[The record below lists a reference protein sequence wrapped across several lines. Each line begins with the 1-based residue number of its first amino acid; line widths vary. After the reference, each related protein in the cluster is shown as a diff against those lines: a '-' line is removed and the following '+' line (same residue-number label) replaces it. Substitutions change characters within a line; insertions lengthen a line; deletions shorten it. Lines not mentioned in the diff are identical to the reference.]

1 MHDTAITQGY
11 MPFQGHQT
19 WYRLAGNPHANKVPL
34 VVAHGGPGCTH
45 DYVLSYADLA
55 ADDRLVVHYDQL
67 GNGKS
72 THLPDAPA
80 DFWSVDLFL
89 AELDALLGFLGIA
102 GRYNLLGQSW
112 GGMLGAE
119 HAVRRP
125 DGLNALVIANSPAS
139 MPLWREGCL
148 QLRDALPAEHRDAL
162 IRHEARGEYT
172 HPDYLEAT
180 RVFYELHVCRHLP
193 WPEEV
198 TRTFAW
204 IDRDPTVYRTMNG
217 PTEFQV
223 IGSLRYWQVTDRLH
237 LVAAPTLVLSGKY
250 DEATPLAVEPFA
262 QRISGAKWVVLEQSS
277 HMPHIEER
285 PLCMRIVGKFLE
297 SHD

>member
-1 MHDTAITQGY
+1 MQKTLITEGY
-11 MPFQGHQT
+11 SHFQGHRT
-19 WYRLAGNPHANKVPL
+19 WYRLTGNPQSPKVPL

-67 GNGKS
+67 GNGRS

-80 DFWSVDLFL
+80 DFWTVELFL
-89 AELDALLGFLGIA
+89 AELDALLTHLRIA
-102 GRYNLLGQSW
+102 GKYNLLGQSW

-125 DGLNALVIANSPAS
+125 PGLNALVIANSPAS

-148 QLRDALPAEHRDAL
+148 LLRDALPPQHRDAL
-162 IRHEARGEYT
+162 IRHEERAEYT
-172 HPDYLEAT
+172 HPHYLDAT
-180 RVFYELHVCRHLP
+180 RVFYERHVCRHLP
-193 WPEEV
+193 WPEDV

-204 IDRDPTVYRTMNG
+204 IDKDPTVYHTMNG

-223 IGSLRYWQVTDRLH
+223 IGSLRDWQVIDRLH

-250 DEATPLAVEPFA
+250 DEATPLAVTPFA
-262 QRISGAKWVVLEQSS
+262 EHIPGARWVVLEQSS

-285 PLCMRIVGKFLE
+285 SLCMRIVGDFLA